1 MNVAV
6 MWIAAD
12 CFIVDNTLLNV
23 RINQSADYQL
33 IVVLF
38 GFNIIPLTMEK

>member
-6 MWIAAD
+6 IWIAAD
-12 CFIVDNTLLNV
+12 CFIVGITLLNV
-23 RINQSADYQL
+23 KINQSDDYQL
-33 IVVLF
+33 IVLF